1 MKSADF
7 DPKKHPLEK
16 SDLQPEDRWIL
27 SRVNTLIGQV
37 TDRFEILDLQTV
49 PRLIQDFV
57 VLDLSRWYIK
67 LIRERTWVTA
77 RGPEKTAGLATLY
90 YTLHRLLQLLVPL
103 TPVLAENFYQHLVRP
118 VDPNAPESV
127 HMTDWPKTENHL
139 ISSELEDQMNLV
151 QDIVEASLAIRQEE
165 GIKRRWPCQNLFIK
179 SKGDVRLNQESLEI
193 VGKMANVHKVQVI
206 EEVEPS
212 ESLREGELAQCW
224 IYLDMRV
231 TEELKAERFV
241 RELIRN
247 VQFTR
252 KKNAF
257 HVGEEIELVILLEDK
272 KLQEYI
278 KQFEEPIK
286 SKVTAKTLNVL
297 SQPPQESSKYAKGQ
311 MKYEGKDIVIYFK
324 RTS

>member
-1 MKSADF
+1 
-7 DPKKHPLEK
+7 
-16 SDLQPEDRWIL
+16 
-27 SRVNTLIGQV
+27 
-37 TDRFEILDLQTV
+37 
-49 PRLIQDFV
+49 
-57 VLDLSRWYIK
+57 
-67 LIRERTWVTA
+67 
-77 RGPEKTAGLATLY
+77 
-90 YTLHRLLQLLVPL
+90 
-103 TPVLAENFYQHLVRP
+103 
-118 VDPNAPESV
+118 
-127 HMTDWPKTENHL
+127 
-139 ISSELEDQMNLV
+139 
-151 QDIVEASLAIRQEE
+151 
-165 GIKRRWPCQNLFIK
+165 
-179 SKGDVRLNQESLEI
+179 
-193 VGKMANVHKVQVI
+193 MANVHKVQVI